1 MISEHVNWRK
11 VGLYLVFAFGISWT
25 SALILYAS
33 GIPLASV
40 PGIVVLALTFMP
52 APAVAAW
59 IVQKKIFGD
68 PLGVYGLRLRGTRL
82 RGLLASIAVVWLL
95 ALGTLGLVSLLG
107 NTVGWTA
114 AGRVSFDSQQ
124 IARQIQTLSP
134 SRDTDTGSTPL
145 PDLPPPMLLFTLLL
159 VGGTIS
165 GVVVNAAFALGE
177 ELGWRGLLQ
186 TELKPLGHV
195 RSTITIGVIWGI
207 WHAPVILQ
215 GHNYP
220 GHPLAGVL
228 MMIGFTTAASFPLA
242 WSREAAGTIV
252 GPSVLHGVLNAVAAL
267 PLVFVAGANPLIGSP
282 AGLLGTVVFV
292 VIGCGLSQ
300 QRTLRLRRFA
310 SYGETGLRVMAS
322 RFERVG
328 FRFAS
333 RRG

>member
-25 SALILYAS
+25 SALITYAS
-33 GIPLASV
+33 GIPVASV

-52 APAVAAW
+52 APALAAW
-59 IVQKKIFGD
+59 IVQKKIFGGT
-68 PLGVYGLRLRGTRL
+68 LGAYGLRLQGTRL

-124 IARQIQTLSP
+124 IARQIETLAP
-134 SRDTDTGSTPL
+134 SGDTGTESTPL
-145 PDLPPPMLLFTLLL
+145 PDIPPVLLFTLLL

-165 GVVVNAAFALGE
+165 GVVVNAAFAFGE

-195 RSTITIGVIWGI
+195 RSTIAIGVIWGI

-242 WSREAAGTIV
+242 WSREATGTIV
-252 GPSVLHGVLNAVAAL
+252 GPSVLHGVLNAVATL

-282 AGLLGTVVFV
+282 AGLFGTAVLV
-292 VIGCGLSQ
+292 VIGCALGNGPP
-300 QRTLRLRRFA
+300 RRP
-310 SYGETGLRVMAS
+310 SGPHRAS
-322 RFERVG
+322 RDRTND
-328 FRFAS
+328 RPRS
-333 RRG
+333 RTSLIAESDC